1 MGGRGSVSGVTAK
14 DNIIQFPTS
23 KTGTSSGGKKWDYR
37 GYVQAVDDIE
47 KAVNSVKSHK
57 QAGEL
62 YSSIDRQYKSIDKE
76 INSSK
81 PEGDIRILMKQ
92 RWRLK
97 QAKKALLG
105 KGILG

>member
-14 DNIIQFPTS
+14 ENIIQFPTL
-23 KTGTSSGGKKWDYR
+23 KTGTSSGEKKWDYR

-47 KAVNSVKSHK
+47 KAVNIVNNHK

-76 INSSK
+76 INSPK

-97 QAKKALLG
+97 QAKKSLLD